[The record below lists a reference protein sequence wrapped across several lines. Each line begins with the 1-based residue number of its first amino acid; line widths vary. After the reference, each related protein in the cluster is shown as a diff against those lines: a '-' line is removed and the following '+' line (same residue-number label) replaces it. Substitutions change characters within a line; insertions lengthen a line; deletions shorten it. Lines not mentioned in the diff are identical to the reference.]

1 MTPPSQV
8 LYEFEFQFP
17 EIQIW
22 VKTDVSVQEAFDCI
36 TTGLLRNKPVAKIK
50 LFAINEEGT
59 SHSFTY
65 DIIAAKS
72 GAGNPWGIFSTT
84 YQTQND

>member
-1 MTPPSQV
+1 MIPPSAM

-17 EIQIW
+17 EISIW

-36 TTGLLRNKPVAKIK
+36 TTGLLRNKPVAKIR
-50 LFAINEEGT
+50 LFSINEDGT
-59 SHSFTY
+59 SHSFVY

-72 GAGNPWGIFSTT
+72 GSGSPWGIFSTT
-84 YQTQND
+84 YQTADN